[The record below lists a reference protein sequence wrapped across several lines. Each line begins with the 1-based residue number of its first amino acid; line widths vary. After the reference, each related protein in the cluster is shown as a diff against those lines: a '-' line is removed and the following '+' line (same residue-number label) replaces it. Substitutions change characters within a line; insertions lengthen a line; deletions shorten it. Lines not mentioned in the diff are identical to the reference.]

1 MFCSNCGKT
10 IPVGS
15 TTCVHC
21 KMVVGSGEF
30 SAASYIAS
38 LPETAASSADGEA
51 KTSSTP
57 RFTRTTYTTMEDD
70 GGSDVVRRTTYR
82 PVLEEESETAPEEP
96 GEEEGPAP
104 KDGEEPAPEEK
115 EEEKQEEQPQA
126 PLGDPSTLP
135 ESMLAQPLKPV
146 KLPGISAATQ
156 ERMRRLAE
164 QQEEEA
170 QAPRRSNRPLVPSL
184 FSRSARGEKTRVPKR
199 EVLPHDEEEAPEETA
214 APAEPEEAPAE
225 ESAVKEPSY
234 YEEEEDVFDT
244 SDIEEE
250 YEPERRSL
258 ASFFRTRGERPALS
272 RSARIGRTV
281 LLAALVVA
289 ILIGGFI
296 WLSLRTAAKSPVT
309 GVTASLFER
318 GVALIESHTTQ
329 QYRDR
334 IVSTYTDDPTGTAA
348 LEMQLKDRE
357 EINAL
362 LPGTPLANDQ
372 EFVDT
377 LLSIQDQIDT
387 AVTLDALNTITGD
400 GTELGGSSAERW
412 SAIRNAVT
420 RLKSASSATD
430 FAAIAQGAVLNVT
443 PTPAPTPTPSPY
455 TTLTKGM
462 NDNEEVRLMQNRLYE
477 LGWFNDVRDGDF
489 GAVTQTAIKAF
500 QQASGLSVTGIAD
513 PETLAAIYAEDA
525 IRTGNRVTPPPTEA
539 PEGGAAQEQPA
550 DTTAPASPA
559 SPNH

>member
-21 KMVVGSGEF
+21 KMAVGSGEF

-38 LPETAASSADGEA
+38 LPETAAPAPEADS
-51 KTSSTP
+51 KPRYT

-70 GGSDVVRRTTYR
+70 GGSDVVRRTSYR
-82 PVLEEESETAPEEP
+82 PVLEEKSENAPAGDTP
-96 GEEEGPAP
+96 
-104 KDGEEPAPEEK
+104 
-115 EEEKQEEQPQA
+115 EEQPADEEQPKEAKQEPAKDDDHVEA

-164 QQEEEA
+164 QQQEEA
-170 QAPRRSNRPLVPSL
+170 EAPQKTNRPVVPSL
-184 FSRSARGEKTRVPKR
+184 FSRSARGEKTRAPKR
-199 EVLPHDEEEAPEETA
+199 EVLP
-214 APAEPEEAPAE
+214 AEDEEAPAANAAPAAE
-225 ESAVKEPSY
+225 APADENADPSY
-234 YEEEEDVFDT
+234 YEEEEEVFDT
-244 SDIEEE
+244 TDIEEEE
-250 YEPERRSL
+250 YEPERRSF
-258 ASFFRTRGERPALS
+258 ASFFRTRTDRAPLS

-281 LLAALVVA
+281 LIAALIVA
-289 ILIGGFI
+289 ILIGGFV
-296 WLSLRTAAKSPVT
+296 WLSLRTAAKSPVP
-309 GVTASLFER
+309 GVTASLFDR
-318 GVALIESHTTQ
+318 GVSLIESHTTE

-334 IVSTYTDDPTGTAA
+334 IVATYTSDPTGTTA

-357 EINAL
+357 DINAL

-387 AVTLDALNTITGD
+387 AVTLDALNAITGD

-430 FAAIAQGAVLNVT
+430 FAAIAQGAALSVT
-443 PTPAPTPTPSPY
+443 PTPAPTPTVSPY

-462 NDNEEVRLMQNRLYE
+462 NDNEDVRRMQNRLYE

-489 GAVTQTAIKAF
+489 GAVTQNAVKAF
-500 QQASGLSVTGIAD
+500 QQASGLTVTGIAD

-525 IRTGNRVTPPPTEA
+525 PRTGSRITPPPTQA
-539 PEGGAAQEQPA
+539 PEGGDVQPQA
-550 DTTAPASPA
+550 TDDSVAPASPN
-559 SPNH
+559 S